1 MVKSG
6 IMKHTKTHIV
16 LLLSFLVLGS
26 VAFGQKSWSLVKNSD
41 WIKIYQSDMDRSNY
55 KRVKVECTLDGTF
68 DKLLQ
73 VLNNVANHKNW
84 IYNTRN
90 AYIIKRIN
98 PNEYYYYTETAL
110 PWPMQNRD
118 AVVRIR
124 FERDNLNRYLKIVA
138 VGEPDYLS
146 YVNGKVR
153 VPRSANTWYV
163 TSPEPGK
170 LHIVYVFEADPGGSV
185 PSWLV
190 NTFINKGPYESFKN
204 LAEELRR

>member
-1 MVKSG
+1 
-6 IMKHTKTHIV
+6 MKHTTTHILI
-16 LLLSFLVLGS
+16 LLFSLFLVS
-26 VAFGQKSWSLVKNSD
+26 PAIGQKNWSMVKNAS
-41 WIKIYQSDMDRSNY
+41 WIKIYQSDMDRSSY
-55 KRVKVECTLDGTF
+55 KRVKVECTLNGTF

-73 VLNNVANHKNW
+73 VLNNVNNHKNW
-84 IYNTRN
+84 IYSTKN
-90 AYIIKRIN
+90 AYIIKRIS
-98 PNEYYYYTETAL
+98 PNEYYYYTETSL

-124 FERDNLNRYLKIVA
+124 IERDHLNRFIKIVA

-146 YVNGKVR
+146 YVSGKVR

-170 LHIVYVFEADPGGSV
+170 LNIVYVFEADPGGSV

-204 LAEELRR
+204 LAEELQK

>member
-1 MVKSG
+1 MLFCLV
-6 IMKHTKTHIV
+6 IV
-16 LLLSFLVLGS
+16 ST
-26 VAFGQKSWSLVKNSD
+26 AIGQKDWSLVKNSS
-41 WIKIYQSDMDRSNY
+41 WIQIYQSDMEHSGY

-73 VLNNVANHKNW
+73 VLNNVNNHKNW

-90 AYIIKRIN
+90 AYVIKRIS

-118 AVVRIR
+118 AVVRIKI
-124 FERDNLNRYLKIVA
+124 ERDPMNRYLKIVA

-146 YVNGKVR
+146 CVNGKVR

-163 TSPEPGK
+163 TSPGPNK
-170 LHIVYVFEADPGGSV
+170 LDIVYVFEADPGGSV
-185 PSWLV
+185 PAWLV
-190 NTFINKGPYESFKN
+190 NTFINKGPFESFRN
-204 LAEELRR
+204 LADELKK